1 MINVTNKDLC
11 CGCEACIQKC
21 PKQCISKIIDNEGY
35 VYPLVNKDICIDCNL
50 CVKVCPILNDYEIR
64 KPLFVYAAKNKDEK
78 IRRNSSSGG
87 LFFEIAKNV
96 IQQNGVVFGAKF
108 DQNWNVVHDYT
119 ENVKGL
125 YEFQG
130 SKYVQSNINGA
141 YRKVETFLKA
151 NRLVLFSGTPCQISA
166 LLHFLRKEYQN
177 LLTLDVVCHGVPS
190 NKVWKKFLEEELGD
204 NIKKINSISFRNK
217 DGGWLKYKMK
227 IIFKKNISSCI
238 SASGEIQE
246 YSKYHRQTSFFKGFL
261 TQYFLRPSCYN
272 CKFRSGK
279 SGSDITLA
287 DFWGFEE
294 FSNKWN
300 DDKGVSL
307 VLVNTSK
314 GKFMIEECNVDLF
327 ASSYENAIKGNK
339 SIIEDPNLPLGREKV
354 YNRLNKGI
362 CISDALRFGRIEFF
376 IIKVV
381 HKLKEILCV

>member
-1 MINVTNKDLC
+1 MINVTSKELC

-21 PKQCISKIIDNEGY
+21 PKQCISKKVDNEGY
-35 VYPLVNKDICIDCNL
+35 FYPSVDKDICIDCNL
-50 CVKVCPILNDYEIR
+50 CVRVCPILNDYEIR
-64 KPLFVYAAKNKDEK
+64 KPQFVYAAKNKDEE

-108 DQNWNVVHDYT
+108 DKNWNVVHDYT

-204 NIKKINSISFRNK
+204 NINKINSISFRNK
-217 DGGWLKYKMK
+217 DDGWLKFKNTQN
-227 IIFKKNISSCI
+227 IID
-238 SASGEIQE
+238 
-246 YSKYHRQTSFFKGFL
+246 RQVFL
-261 TQYFLRPSCYN
+261 
-272 CKFRSGK
+272 K
-279 SGSDITLA
+279 
-287 DFWGFEE
+287 
-294 FSNKWN
+294 
-300 DDKGVSL
+300 VS
-307 VLVNTSK
+307 
-314 GKFMIEECNVDLF
+314 
-327 ASSYENAIKGNK
+327 
-339 SIIEDPNLPLGREKV
+339 
-354 YNRLNKGI
+354 
-362 CISDALRFGRIEFF
+362 
-376 IIKVV
+376 
-381 HKLKEILCV
+381 